1 MPTVNNTQI
10 KKLIDALYTKLEKV
24 SNDVAD
30 IKKARA
36 PATPFDDIK
45 DCFTAIDRQLVSI
58 FDNISQID
66 KKLISRI
73 KGLESKISEV
83 GKQSLKA
90 AASAPPVHVPE
101 AEPIDLSP
109 VSNLHDIV
117 NGLDKK
123 LELALKLLRTPIKF
137 PDFPEPPLPYPMDRI
152 EEALAS
158 SQKTLNSIEGITAST
173 SKAISSIKFPDFP
186 KPPLPYPMDGI
197 EEALASSQKTLN
209 SIEKITASTS
219 KAVSSIRI
227 PEYKPPVIQTT
238 EVDMEPV
245 EKLRADIDVYMK
257 RCDNAL
263 SHIHKTIDALKNKK
277 QPEPIV
283 NIEPPNLDA
292 LVESIRINREAIL
305 AVQRMVSNFALPDVK
320 VSVDALDISAIT
332 SQLEEMSISLGT
344 ITYNVRALADKLY
357 APPTQVSD
365 EPEFSESVSAPK
377 SDVFLPDRVKA
388 GETYEVEIST
398 DYKFAVLIVFA
409 MNGAERPKF
418 GGTLEDGRIHMSVC
432 LAPGALPYTTY
443 EYGIFVGDTDD
454 PSQLY
459 AKSKFSFGV

>member
-137 PDFPEPPLPYPMDRI
+137 PDFPE
-152 EEALAS
+152 
-158 SQKTLNSIEGITAST
+158 
-173 SKAISSIKFPDFP
+173 
-186 KPPLPYPMDGI
+186 PPLPYPMDGI